1 MLIPRTRSL
10 ATGSAGRVAV
20 LNGAHTLICGAKEKH
35 FKPNGGSTG
44 SWKMT
49 EKNHHSTPWNA
60 MELTGNKTKNSPAVA
75 VFCCTSI
82 HQLFRLHAVSCFLI
96 WQSRL
101 EGLPGVLQLRN
112 TSFSLHGSPSW
123 SVISCFP
130 TPEHWPRSL
139 EGLEKFFMWA
149 LPSSPTGTSSCT
161 SCVGLPSKT
170 QRFKMF

>member
-60 MELTGNKTKNSPAVA
+60 MELTGFKTKNSPAVA
-75 VFCCTSI
+75 VF
-82 HQLFRLHAVSCFLI
+82 LLHFY
-96 WQSRL
+96 
-101 EGLPGVLQLRN
+101 
-112 TSFSLHGSPSW
+112 
-123 SVISCFP
+123 
-130 TPEHWPRSL
+130 
-139 EGLEKFFMWA
+139 
-149 LPSSPTGTSSCT
+149 SPTLPPACSLMFFDLAKPSRRSSRRASIEEHFFFSPRITKLSHLVLPHARALAEVPWGTGEVFY
-161 SCVGLPSKT
+161 VGTPLKT
-170 QRFKMF
+170 NWNQFLHKLRGFAIQNTKV